1 MKVSDGD
8 AEIEGVTDGSVEL
21 DGVNPELL
29 ARVVVVDEDD
39 SIIFVTEDVITC
51 VSNVISVVVDAAD
64 GIKFIEDT
72 SLIEEAKVM
81 LSFSQEHGEP
91 SGEQQ

>member
-39 SIIFVTEDVITC
+39 SITKC
-51 VSNVISVVVDAAD
+51 WGHISKA
-64 GIKFIEDT
+64 
-72 SLIEEAKVM
+72 
-81 LSFSQEHGEP
+81 
-91 SGEQQ
+91 